1 VIPLNAR
8 RAQLPELALRAKLPT
23 ASTTGAWTEAGFL
36 PTHGYD
42 NLAVARRGAWYVARI
57 LEGADPG
64 VLPFERPTVFVV
76 SVNRTT
82 LTQLGL
88 TLPEHVAL
96 QVTEWLG

>member
-1 VIPLNAR
+1 
-8 RAQLPELALRAKLPT
+8 
-23 ASTTGAWTEAGFL
+23 
-36 PTHGYD
+36 
-42 NLAVARRGAWYVARI
+42 VARI

>member
-1 VIPLNAR
+1 M
-8 RAQLPELALRAKLPT
+8 
-23 ASTTGAWTEAGFL
+23 
-36 PTHGYD
+36 
-42 NLAVARRGAWYVARI
+42 ARRGAWYVARI